1 MLLRKT
7 TAAYLAGYFDA
18 DGCVSVS
25 LNKSTLS
32 VKVSISGR
40 NAPLCQRLELLFEG
54 SQDTSPTGTLTW
66 YAYSD
71 AARAFLME
79 MQYHVQYKEKQVSLA
94 LMVLNT
100 EESPT
105 KRLRAAYAICKLNQ
119 ANLAE
124 PQVTKTM
131 GRIVAAL
138 KGLGVEVVI
147 DED

>member
-1 MLLRKT
+1 MLRRT
-7 TAAYLAGYFDA
+7 AAAYLAGYFDA

-32 VKVSISGR
+32 VKVSVSGR

-54 SQDTSPTGTLTW
+54 GQDTSPTGTITW

-71 AARAFLME
+71 AAKAFLSE
-79 MQYHVQYKEKQVSLA
+79 MRYHVQYKERQVSLA
-94 LMVLNT
+94 LMVLDT
-100 EESPT
+100 EESPSQ
-105 KRLRAAYAICKLNQ
+105 RLRAAYAICKLNQ

-131 GRIVAAL
+131 DRIVEAL